1 MNIEEYK
8 ETYKDGKQS
17 RRTFLE
23 KFGVCA
29 AFVPPLIYMLMSPK
43 TSNANSQSKGSG
55 GIKDQEFYDEILK
68 TANERIRSGYT

>member
-8 ETYKDGKQS
+8 EIQKDDKQN

-23 KFGVCA
+23 KFGKCA
-29 AFVPPLIYMLMSPK
+29 AFLPPLIYMLMSPK

-68 TANERIRSGYT
+68 TAYERMTRYT